1 MSWRV
6 KVVNMKHRDDY
17 IKEREFTYTNKCYI
31 LNMGLTHVNLGY
43 GEKLFN
49 SLITGFFRTMRLVL
63 SIETPM
69 IKSNYK
75 YANCNGHVYR
85 RFLGKFGLNERKKFR
100 LAF

>member
-6 KVVNMKHRDDY
+6 KVVNMKQRDDY

-75 YANCNGHVYR
+75 YLQIAMIKIRNIKNRNKQV
-85 RFLGKFGLNERKKFR
+85 KVS
-100 LAF
+100 